1 MKRLALLLLA
11 LGLAPLVAQ
20 ENPLMSKLAAHWKT
34 SKEFTIAVANQMPA
48 ENYSFK
54 PNPEQMSFGEQ
65 MAHIAGANA
74 YFYALMNGDKP
85 PSSEKPANFEKA
97 TVVKMLNDSFDSTA
111 KILSQ
116 ATPEQ
121 LHKTYKTPDGEMT
134 GFELILFA
142 MDHTTHHR
150 GQCEVYLRVKNI
162 KPTDYRF

>member
-1 MKRLALLLLA
+1 MKQPALWLLA
-11 LGLAPLVAQ
+11 LGIAPLVA
-20 ENPLMSKLAAHWKT
+20 EDNPVMNKIASHWKT

-74 YFYALMNGDKP
+74 YFYSLITGDKP
-85 PSSEKPANFEKA
+85 PFDKPANFEKA
-97 TVVKMLNDSFDSTA
+97 TVVKMLNDSFDYTS

-121 LHKTYKTPDGEMT
+121 LHKSYKTPDGNMT
-134 GFELILFA
+134 GFEVILFS

-150 GQCEVYLRVKNI
+150 AQCEVYLRVKNI

>member
-1 MKRLALLLLA
+1 MKRFAFLLLA
-11 LGLAPLVAQ
+11 LAVAPLIAQ
-20 ENPLMSKLAAHWKT
+20 ENPLMNKLAAHWKT

-74 YFYALMNGDKP
+74 YFYALLAGDKP
-85 PSSEKPANFEKA
+85 PTEKPASFEKA
-97 TVVKMLNDSFDSTA
+97 AVLKMLNDSFDSTA

-116 ATPEQ
+116 VTHDQ
-121 LHKTYKTPDGEMT
+121 LQKTYKTPDGEMT
-134 GFELILFA
+134 GLEVILFS